1 MCGVVCVLVVAGS
14 PGLPLSRKMGVWGQA
29 KSPALLRTEELAS
42 RRAALVEQEVKGE
55 DGERTEHVL

>member
-1 MCGVVCVLVVAGS
+1 MLVVAGS

-55 DGERTEHVL
+55 DRERTEHVL